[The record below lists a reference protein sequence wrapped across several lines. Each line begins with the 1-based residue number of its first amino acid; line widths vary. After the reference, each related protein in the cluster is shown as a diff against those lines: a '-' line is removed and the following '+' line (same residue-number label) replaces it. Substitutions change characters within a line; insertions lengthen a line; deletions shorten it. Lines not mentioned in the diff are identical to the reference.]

1 MNSSKT
7 DRKQGALRVPAAVVE
22 SIENVLLQYFGDEL
36 RDYQSRTVEDR
47 ESHVFKDLLRV
58 RRFLNKKQ
66 RANNQG
72 S

>member
-22 SIENVLLQYFGDEL
+22 SIESIVQYLWTDEF

>member
-7 DRKQGALRVPAAVVE
+7 ERKQGALRVPTAVVE
-22 SIENVLLQYFGDEL
+22 SIESIVQYLWTDEFS
-36 RDYQSRTVEDR
+36 DYQSRTAEDR